1 MSSPTLPLS
10 NIVDA
15 TVLIQPN
22 AVAPPAFN
30 QALIVGNSSTIPTY
44 GVGGRVVLFS
54 GGSTILSQMLAY
66 GFSSTS
72 EEYLGAQN
80 FLAASSNPFFLAI
93 GRQDA
98 TAISSFTIDAAGT
111 GYAIGDLVYPTGIS
125 NAILKVTAE
134 ASGIPSA
141 LAFVQQGTGATVTT
155 GVATTT
161 NGSGTGLTL
170 NITAIGE
177 TALQAIQACRI
188 VSPSWYLFNVLGSS
202 DGDNIAMTEWAQ
214 TAAPVCQNFFRTFSS
229 NVTTGAAGNIFS
241 TLKAG
246 DYNRYQ
252 GVYSTV
258 QTAATTNCATT
269 NGSPNIT
276 LTSATGV
283 VAGQGAFGTG
293 IPLGTTLLSI
303 VGTAGVLSQNATATS
318 SSVSL
323 NFNAAP
329 NNAYIAC
336 GLMGLAMG
344 LNTGFNNSYFTLTNK
359 NLVGMVAEPITQL
372 EYNTIAANN
381 GNVYGNFGGSFNSY
395 ATGIT
400 GSGQYFDNIL
410 GIDMLVAD
418 IQYAGANCVA
428 AYNAVGQNDSGQ
440 SVILHAMNQNGCQ
453 PSANRGF
460 LSPGV
465 WEGSTIAFGNPPNT
479 TIALQAGTAM
489 PNGFLNVSPSYAQL
503 GAKPAKRA
511 SAPVYC
517 AVNQTDAVQQIIIAV
532 LVQQ

>member
-1 MSSPTLPLS
+1 MSSSTLPLL
-10 NIVDA
+10 NIVDV
-15 TVLIQPN
+15 TVQIQPN

-30 QALIVGNSSTIPTY
+30 QALIVGNSSTIPSY

-54 GGSTILSQMLAY
+54 GGSTILQQMLSY

-72 EEYLGAQN
+72 EEYLAAQS
-80 FLAASSNPFFLAI
+80 FLAASSNPFYLAI
-93 GRQDA
+93 GRQDT
-98 TAISSFTIDAAGT
+98 TAIGGFTIAVAGT
-111 GYAIGDLVYPTGIS
+111 GYAVGDLIYPTGIS
-125 NAILKVTAE
+125 NAILKVTA
-134 ASGIPSA
+134 APGGIPSA

-155 GVATTT
+155 DIATTT
-161 NGSGTGLTL
+161 NGSGTGLEIDVSSL
-170 NITAIGE
+170 GE
-177 TALQAIQACRI
+177 TALEAIEACRV
-188 VSPSWYLFNVLGSS
+188 VSPSWYLFHVIGSS

-214 TAAPVCQNFFRTFSS
+214 TATPVCQNFFKTASS
-229 NVTTGAAGNIFS
+229 NVTTGASGNIFS

-246 DYNRYQ
+246 NYNRYQ

-269 NGSPNIT
+269 SGSPNIT

-283 VAGQGAFGTG
+283 VAGQGILGTG
-293 IPLGTTLLSI
+293 IPLGTTLLSL
-303 VGTAGVLSQNATATS
+303 VGTAGVLSNNATATS

-336 GLMGLAMG
+336 ALMGLAMG

-359 NLVGMVAEPITQL
+359 NLIGMTPEPISQL
-372 EYNTIAANN
+372 VYNTIAGNN
-381 GNVYGNFGGSFNSY
+381 GNVYGNFGGSFDSY

-410 GIDMLVAD
+410 GLDMLVAD
-418 IQYAGANCVA
+418 IQYAGANCLA
-428 AYNAVGQNDSGQ
+428 AYNAVGQNDQGQ
-440 SVILHAMNQNGCQ
+440 SIILHAMNVNGCQ
-453 PSANRGF
+453 PSVNRGF

-465 WEGSTIAFGNPPNT
+465 WEGNTIQFGS
-479 TIALQAGTAM
+479 TIALQAGTSI

-503 GAKPAKRA
+503 GAVPAKRA
-511 SAPVYC
+511 SAPVYS
-517 AVNQTDAVQQIIIAV
+517 AVIQTNAVQQVIIEV

>member
-15 TVLIQPN
+15 TVIIQAN

-30 QALIVGNSSTIPTY
+30 QALIVGNSATIPSY
-44 GVGGRVVLFS
+44 GTGGRVVLFS
-54 GGSTILSQMLAY
+54 GGTNILQQMLTY

-72 EEYLGAQN
+72 EEYLAAQN
-80 FLAASSNPFFLAI
+80 FLAASSNPFYLAI

-98 TAISSFTIDAAGT
+98 TAIGAFTIDVAGT
-111 GYAIGDLVYPTGIS
+111 GYALGDLIYPTGIS

-134 ASGIPSA
+134 SGGIPSF
-141 LAFVQQGTGATVTT
+141 LAFVQQGTGATVTS
-155 GVATTT
+155 GIATTT
-161 NGSGTGLTL
+161 NGSGTGLEINVTTL
-170 NITAIGE
+170 GE
-177 TALQAIQACRI
+177 TSLEAIQACRI
-188 VSPSWYLFNVLGSS
+188 VSPTWYLFRVIGSS

-214 TAAPVCQNFFRTFSS
+214 TATPVCQNFFRTSS
-229 NVTTGAAGNIFS
+229 TNVTTGDPGNIFS

-246 DYNRYQ
+246 NYNRYQ
-252 GVYSTV
+252 GIYATV

-269 NGSPNIT
+269 NGLPNIT

-283 VAGQGAFGTG
+283 VAGQGVVGTG

-303 VGTAGVLSQNATATS
+303 VGTAGVMSNNATATS
-318 SSVSL
+318 GSVSL
-323 NFNAAP
+323 AFNAAP
-329 NNAYIAC
+329 NNTYIAE

-359 NLVGMVAEPITQL
+359 NLIGMVPEPITQL
-372 EYNTIAANN
+372 VYNTIAGNN

-410 GIDMLVAD
+410 GLDMLVAD
-418 IQYAGANCVA
+418 LQFAGANCLA
-428 AYNAVGQNDSGQ
+428 AYNAVGQNDQGQ
-440 SVILHAMNQNGCQ
+440 SIILHAMNSQGCQ

-465 WEGSTIAFGNPPNT
+465 WNGSTIQFGSQ
-479 TIALQAGTAM
+479 IALQAGTSV
-489 PNGFLNVSPSYAQL
+489 PNGFLNVSPSYVQL

-517 AVNQTDAVQQIIIAV
+517 AVIQTDAVQQIIIAV

>member
-1 MSSPTLPLS
+1 MSSPTLPLF

-15 TVLIQPN
+15 TVQIQPN
-22 AVAPPAFN
+22 SVAPPAFN
-30 QALIVGNSSTIPTY
+30 QALIVSNSSTIPSY
-44 GVGGRVVLFS
+44 GSGGRVVLFS
-54 GGSTILSQMLAY
+54 GGSTILQQMLNY

-72 EEYLGAQN
+72 EEYIAARN
-80 FLAASSNPFFLAI
+80 FLAASSNPFYLAI

-98 TAISSFTIDAAGT
+98 TAIGGFSIAVAGT
-111 GYAIGDLVYPTGIS
+111 GYSIGDLIFVTAVP

-134 ASGIPSA
+134 AGGIPSA
-141 LAFVQQGTGATVTT
+141 LTFVQQGTGATVTT
-155 GVATTT
+155 DLVTTS
-161 NGSGTGLTL
+161 NGAGTGLEINVTSL
-170 NITAIGE
+170 GE
-177 TALQAIQACRI
+177 TALEAIQACRV
-188 VSPSWYLFNVLGSS
+188 VSPSWYLFHVIGSS

-214 TAAPVCQNFFRTFSS
+214 TATPVCQNFFLTSS
-229 NVTTGAAGNIFS
+229 TNVTTGAAGNIFS
-241 TLKAG
+241 VLKAG
-246 DYNRYQ
+246 NYNRYQ
-252 GVYSTV
+252 GVYATI
-258 QTAATTNCATT
+258 QTAATTNCAIN
-269 NGSPNIT
+269 NGSPNVT

-283 VAGQGAFGTG
+283 VAGQGISGTG

-303 VGTAGVLSQNATATS
+303 SGTAGVMSNNATATNA
-318 SSVSL
+318 SVSL
-323 NFNAAP
+323 NFNSAP
-329 NNAYIAC
+329 NNTYMAE

-359 NLVGMVAEPITQL
+359 NLVGMVAEPISQL
-372 EYNTIAANN
+372 VYNTITGNN

-418 IQYAGANCVA
+418 LQYAGANALA
-428 AYNAVGQNDSGQ
+428 AYNAVGQNDQGQ
-440 SVILHAMNQNGCQ
+440 SILLHAMNVNGCQ

-465 WEGSTIAFGNPPNT
+465 WEGNTIQFGS
-479 TIALQAGTAM
+479 TIALQAGTSLAS
-489 PNGFLNVSPSYAQL
+489 GFLNVSPSYAQL

-511 SAPVYC
+511 SAPIYC
-517 AVNQTDAVQQIIIAV
+517 AVIQTDAVQQIIIAV